1 MEPATEGTARPTV
14 VFDVLG
20 TLVDQTGSLERHV
33 TAMAGIDSGA
43 AAEVARRWLGHVA
56 EQERAI
62 VEGRRAFAPSHELD
76 LEALTWLVG
85 ERFLL
90 PDAAGRLADASE
102 WLQPWPDTVA
112 GLDLLTADVAV
123 LGLSNASRRVLAG
136 LSANA
141 GLRWHQVLSAEDA
154 EIYKPHPA
162 IYELALNSVPSGSG
176 TPYLVAAH
184 AWDLRAAA
192 AAGMRTAY
200 VPRSDGDPPGP
211 GDTFDLH
218 ATSLL
223 DLHAQLLDLM
233 DQTPDNTSRDE
244 GAEHP
249 AYEDAIP
256 GEYPEDNPDK
266 EGEERFDA
274 G

>member
-1 MEPATEGTARPTV
+1 MEPATEGAARPTV

-20 TLVDQTGSLERHV
+20 TLVDQTGSMERRL
-33 TAMAGIDSGA
+33 TAVAGIDSGA
-43 AAEVARRWLGHVA
+43 AMEVAGRWLGHVA

-62 VEGRRAFAPSHELD
+62 VEGTRAFAPSHELD

-85 ERFLL
+85 ERLL
-90 PDAAGRLADASE
+90 EPDAAGRLADASE

-112 GLDLLTADVAV
+112 GLDLLTTDVAV

-136 LSANA
+136 LSAHA

-154 EIYKPHPA
+154 ETYKPDPA
-162 IYELALNSVPSGSG
+162 VYELAMSTVPSGSA

-200 VPRSDGDPPGP
+200 VPRSDGDPPAP
-211 GDTFDLH
+211 GDVFDLH

-223 DLHAQLLDLM
+223 DLHAQLLDL
-233 DQTPDNTSRDE
+233 
-244 GAEHP
+244 
-249 AYEDAIP
+249 I
-256 GEYPEDNPDK
+256 
-266 EGEERFDA
+266 EGE
-274 G
+274 